1 VVTTGAHVRREEP
14 SAIGLGT
21 SITPRRRAT
30 FRQALLLVA
39 AVLLLVPSAHA
50 AGPSVDARAFLV
62 EDGRTG
68 EVLLAGN
75 PAEQVPIASLTKLM
89 TVLLTLERTQLSDIV
104 TVSPE
109 AAEVGESS
117 IHLRAGE
124 QLTVRDLVEACLIQ
138 SANDAAWALADHV
151 GRGSESRFVALMNRR
166 ARELG
171 LSDTHF
177 VRPDGLDAA
186 GHVSSARDV
195 TTLARLLMRKPVV
208 RQIVAM
214 RDATIAGGRRLHT
227 WNDLLGSYPGVV
239 GVKTGHTTAAGWSEV
254 AAVRGSGVTVYAT
267 VLGSPDRS
275 TRNGD
280 LVELMTWGL
289 SRFRVVPVISA
300 GRSYARAETS
310 YGRGGLSLV
319 APRSLRRAVLVGRP
333 LVERVV
339 APVGVEL
346 PVSKGQKLG
355 EIRVY
360 ERQRLIARSPLVAS
374 RSISKPGT
382 IGRAGWYVGRTAHNM
397 WGWIP

>member
-1 VVTTGAHVRREEP
+1 MKLRLR
-14 SAIGLGT
+14 GLL
-21 SITPRRRAT
+21 
-30 FRQALLLVA
+30 FVA
-39 AVLLLVPSAHA
+39 AVLSLVPSAYA
-50 AGPSVDARAFLV
+50 AVGPSVDARAYLV

-68 EVLLAGN
+68 EVLLAGH
-75 PAEQVPIASLTKLM
+75 PARQVPIASLTKLM
-89 TVLLTLERTQLSDIV
+89 TVLVTLERTQLSDIV
-104 TVSPE
+104 TVAPE

-117 IHLRAGE
+117 VHLRAGE

-166 ARELG
+166 AGQLG

-177 VRPDGLDAA
+177 VRPDGLDAS

-195 TTLARLLMRKPVV
+195 TTLARLLMQRSVV

-227 WNDLLGSYPGVV
+227 WNDLLGNYPGVV
-239 GVKTGHTTAAGWSEV
+239 GVKTGHTSAAGWSEV
-254 AAVRGSGVTVYAT
+254 AAVRGPGVTLYAT

-275 TRNGD
+275 IRNGD

-289 SRFRVVPVISA
+289 SRFRVVSVISA
-300 GRSYARAETS
+300 GHSYARAETS
-310 YGRGGLSLV
+310 YGRGELSLV
-319 APRSLRRAVLVGRP
+319 APRSQPRAVLVGRP

-346 PVSKGQKLG
+346 PVSKGQELG
-355 EIRVY
+355 EVRVY

-374 RSISKPGT
+374 RSISKPGVL
-382 IGRAGWYVGRTAHNM
+382 GRTGWYVGRTARNM
-397 WGWIP
+397 WGWIG

>member
-1 VVTTGAHVRREEP
+1 MKLRLR
-14 SAIGLGT
+14 GLL
-21 SITPRRRAT
+21 
-30 FRQALLLVA
+30 FVA
-39 AVLLLVPSAHA
+39 AVLSIVPSEYA
-50 AGPSVDARAFLV
+50 AVGPSVDARAYLV

-68 EVLLAGN
+68 DVLLAGH
-75 PAEQVPIASLTKLM
+75 PARQVPIASLTKLM
-89 TVLLTLERTQLSDIV
+89 TVLVTLERTQLSDIV
-104 TVSPE
+104 TVAPE

-117 IHLRAGE
+117 VHLRAGE

-138 SANDAAWALADHV
+138 SANDAAWALADYV

-166 ARELG
+166 AGQLG

-177 VRPDGLDAA
+177 VRPDGLDAS

-195 TTLARLLMRKPVV
+195 TTLARLLMQRSVV

-227 WNDLLGSYPGVV
+227 WNDLLGNYPGVV
-239 GVKTGHTTAAGWSEV
+239 GVKTGHTSAAGWSEV
-254 AAVRGSGVTVYAT
+254 AAVRGPGVTVYAT

-275 TRNGD
+275 IRNGD

-289 SRFRVVPVISA
+289 SRFRVVSVISA
-300 GRSYARAETS
+300 GHSYARAETS
-310 YGRGGLSLV
+310 YGRGELSLV
-319 APRSLRRAVLVGRP
+319 APRSEPRAVLVGRP

-346 PVSKGQKLG
+346 PVSKGQELG
-355 EIRVY
+355 EVRVY

-374 RSISKPGT
+374 RSISKPGVL
-382 IGRAGWYVGRTAHNM
+382 GRTGWYVGRTARNM
-397 WGWIP
+397 WGWIG